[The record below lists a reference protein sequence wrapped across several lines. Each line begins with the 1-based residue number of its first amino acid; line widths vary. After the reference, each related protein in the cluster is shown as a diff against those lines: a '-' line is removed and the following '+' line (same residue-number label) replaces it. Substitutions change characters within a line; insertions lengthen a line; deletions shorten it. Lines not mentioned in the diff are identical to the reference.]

1 MRIGSIGWTICLAAL
16 VSAAPIAQQVPASIR
31 GRVVAAED
39 NRALPRARV
48 AVAADGR
55 QADSVFADDG
65 GRFSIQRPE
74 GSKIALSVTKA
85 GYATQQITVPP
96 RIGASEQI
104 IALSRSVAINGRVAD
119 PSGEGIA
126 EVQVVAVRQD
136 ARQDAAG
143 EAPPRFATVT
153 DDLGDYRLGG
163 IPAGRYEV
171 SVDDT
176 DAPAPTALELRAG
189 DEVASINFSIRAQ
202 ERFLNPRRDITP
214 EPSTVSRQ
222 QGTGRITGRVRSA
235 SGRPLAA
242 ARVFALRNGLAP
254 RGAQTDAQGRFTIAQ
269 LPPGAYTLAASRR
282 GYVNAQHGQ
291 ERAAQSGRP
300 VLVRGD
306 EIVDGIDITLSRGTA
321 VTGTIVDEHGEPLQG
336 VAVRALQLRYTSGRT
351 VAVNVGARQRVT
363 DDLGRYRLYGLLPG
377 SYLVVAATD
386 GPISGS
392 RGRGYA
398 PVFYPGTTHAVEAL
412 PIVADLGRDLSAIDL
427 VLTETPVARVTVVV
441 RTSDDTPF
449 SGNVLLMVS
458 QRSGAVAMEPQPA
471 TLAPDG
477 SFVFSNVPPGDY
489 VVHAM
494 RARVQNRGFFQ
505 FGAQYVTVVN
515 GDPKL
520 LTITTS
526 HGATLQ
532 GRIVYEPSRSLSSP
546 ASPSLMAVPAD
557 FDSGAAIGG
566 GTYSM
571 SEGAD
576 GSFSMA
582 GLFGP
587 TRFLVVGQDGWYL
600 KSMTIGGLDVATAPF
615 DIGATAQ
622 TIRGAEVVISN
633 AGASISGHVT
643 DAASAPVVNYAV
655 VVFSTDRSKWFT
667 LSPSLKLA
675 RPSQDGSFEVTS
687 LPPGEYWVAAVDAVE
702 GDEVSGEWLKPETL
716 EQLSF
721 RARRVTLAERERYMT
736 VLRLI
741 RR

>member
-1 MRIGSIGWTICLAAL
+1 MRIGSIGATVCLVAL
-16 VSAAPIAQQVPASIR
+16 LRADPLAQQAPASIR

-55 QADSVFADDG
+55 LADSVFADDG
-65 GRFSIQRPE
+65 GRFSIQMPE
-74 GSKIALSVTKA
+74 GSKIAFSVTKA
-85 GYATQQITVPP
+85 GYATQQITVLP
-96 RIGASEQI
+96 RIDASEQI
-104 IALSRSVAINGRVAD
+104 ITLLRSVAINGRVAD

-126 EVQVVAVRQD
+126 EVQVLAVRQD
-136 ARQDAAG
+136 AGQNSGDG
-143 EAPPRFATVT
+143 SPPRFATVT

-163 IPAGRYEV
+163 IPAGRYAV

-176 DAPAPTALELRAG
+176 DAPAPTLLDLRAG
-189 DEVASINFSIRAQ
+189 DEVASINFSMRSP

-214 EPSTVSRQ
+214 APSAVSRQ
-222 QGTGRITGRVRSA
+222 QGTAQITGRVLSA

-242 ARVFALRNGLAP
+242 ARVFALRNGLTP

-269 LPPGAYTLAASRR
+269 LAPGAYTLEASRR
-282 GYVNAQHGQ
+282 GYVNAQRGQ

-300 VLVRGD
+300 VIVRD
-306 EIVDGIDITLSRGTA
+306 EEMVDGIDITLSRGTA

-336 VAVRALQLRYTSGRT
+336 VGVRALQLRYTSGRT
-351 VAVNVGARQRVT
+351 VAVNAGSRQRVT

-398 PVFYPGTTHAVEAL
+398 PVFYPGTTDAVEAL
-412 PIVADLGRDLSAIDL
+412 PVVAELGRDLSAIDL

-441 RTSDDTPF
+441 RTSDDTLF
-449 SGNVLLMVS
+449 SGIVLLMVS

-494 RARVQNRGFFQ
+494 RPRIQNRGFFQ
-505 FGAQYVTVVN
+505 FGAQYVTVVD
-515 GDPKL
+515 GDPKP

-526 HGATLQ
+526 PGATLQ
-532 GRIVYEPSRSLSSP
+532 GRIVYEPSRSQGP
-546 ASPSLMAVPAD
+546 ASPSLMGIPAD

-566 GTYSM
+566 GAYSM

-576 GSFSMA
+576 GSFSIA

-587 TRFLVVGQDGWYL
+587 TRFSVVALDGWYL
-600 KSMTIGGLDVATAPF
+600 KSMTIGGFDVANAAYDF
-615 DIGATAQ
+615 GVTAQ

-643 DAASAPVVNYAV
+643 DAASAPVGNYAV
-655 VVFSTDRSKWFT
+655 VVFSTDRSKWVT
-667 LSPSLKLA
+667 RSPSLRLA

-702 GDEVSGEWLKPETL
+702 GDEVSGDWLKPETL
-716 EQLSF
+716 EKLSF
-721 RARRVTLAERERYMT
+721 RARRVTLAERERHMT

-741 RR
+741 R